1 MGTNKTTRIT
11 RTKLST
17 VGTGL
22 RSHIWINQDKF
33 LSNHFSFV
41 SNHLL
46 KLSERPVVN
55 PPVCRFSF
63 SVFCSAFP
71 DVSQVFHNK
80 DISYPI
86 DYLSA
91 NIVIE
96 PSHITFL
103 SSREGFKPSL
113 SRLCAFGLEFSSQ
126 PLKLLDFSLMSF
138 EELPFGSDCNVVYTQ
153 VNADRSNLRV
163 TKVSRD
169 FLGNNYIEEPLSFS
183 FNQHSFL
190 KFPIRI
196 FKVIFGNVQRN
207 IHSFGVGSD
216 SDRFIGHL
224 ERSQSLVK
232 QEWSRFN
239 NRFASFQ
246 LFRRLSYLKSLSQSF
261 DSKLRFKVELLPQ
274 SFVDMLMQFKLM
286 LNVIMPSIITRKLN
300 GFEIGVRNI
309 FNMWQFSQRNFHCD
323 SHIESKTEQVF
334 ICFGKE
340 EERAFLPWLK
350 PWVSCPKIL

>member
-1 MGTNKTTRIT
+1 MGTNKTGRIP
-11 RTKLST
+11 RTELST

-22 RSHIWINQDKF
+22 GSHIRINQDKF

-46 KLSERPVVN
+46 KLSERPIVN
-55 PPVCRFSF
+55 PPVSRFSF

-80 DISYPI
+80 DVSYTVN
-86 DYLSA
+86 YLFA
-91 NIVIE
+91 DIMIE
-96 PSHITFL
+96 PSYITFL
-103 SSREGFKPSL
+103 SSREGFKPSP
-113 SRLCAFGLEFSSQ
+113 SRLCAFALEFSSQ

-138 EELPFGSDCNVVYTQ
+138 KELPFGSDCNVVYTQ

-163 TKVSRD
+163 TKVSTD

-196 FKVIFGNVQRN
+196 FKVIFRNVQRN
-207 IHSFGVGSD
+207 INSFGVGGD
-216 SDRFIGHL
+216 SDKFIGHL

-232 QEWSRFN
+232 QKWSRFN

-246 LFRRLSYLKSLSQSF
+246 LFRRLSNLNPFAKSLN
-261 DSKLRFKVELLPQ
+261 SKLRFKIKLLSQ
-274 SFVDMLMQFKLM
+274 FFVDMLMQFKFM
-286 LNVIMPSIITRKLN
+286 CNVIMPSIITRKLN

-309 FNMWQFSQRNFHCD
+309 FNMWQFSQRNFHCN
-323 SHIESKTEQVF
+323 SHNNYKIEQVYKL
-334 ICFGKE
+334 IGGKF
-340 EERAFLPWLK
+340 AFLPPLK
-350 PWVSCPKIL
+350 QWVSSEHVL

>member
-11 RTKLST
+11 RTDLST
-17 VGTGL
+17 ARASL
-22 RSHIWINQDKF
+22 RSHIWINQDKS

-63 SVFCSAFP
+63 SVFSSAFP

-80 DISYPI
+80 DISYTI
-86 DYLSA
+86 DYLFA
-91 NIVIE
+91 DIVIE

-126 PLKLLDFSLMSF
+126 PLKLFDFSLMSF
-138 EELPFGSDCNVVYTQ
+138 KELPFRSDCNVVYTQ

-169 FLGNNYIEEPLSFS
+169 FLGNNDIEEPLSFS

-196 FKVIFGNVQRN
+196 FKVIFRNVQRN
-207 IHSFGVGSD
+207 INSFGVGGN
-216 SDRFIGHL
+216 SDRFIEHL

-232 QEWSRFN
+232 QKWSRFN

-246 LFRRLSYLKSLSQSF
+246 LFRRLSNLKPFAKSLN
-261 DSKLRFKVELLPQ
+261 SKLRFKIKLLSQP
-274 SFVDMLMQFKLM
+274 FVDMLMQFKFM
-286 LNVIMPSIITRKLN
+286 FNVIMPSIITRKLN
-300 GFEIGVRNI
+300 GFKIRVRKT
-309 FNMWQFSQRNFHCD
+309 FNMWQCFQRNFHCD
-323 SHIESKTEQVF
+323 SHKDYKTQL
-334 ICFGKE
+334 IYKCFGGIQ
-340 EERAFLPWLK
+340 WQ
-350 PWVSCPKIL
+350 

>member
-1 MGTNKTTRIT
+1 MGTKKTGRIP
-11 RTKLST
+11 RTEFST

-22 RSHIWINQDKF
+22 GSHIWINQDKS

-55 PPVCRFSF
+55 PSVCRFSF
-63 SVFCSAFP
+63 SVFSSAFP

-80 DISYPI
+80 DISYTI
-86 DYLSA
+86 NYLSA
-91 NIVIE
+91 DVVIE

-103 SSREGFKPSL
+103 SSRESFKSSL
-113 SRLCAFGLEFSSQ
+113 SGLCAFGLEFSSQ
-126 PLKLLDFSLMSF
+126 PLKLFDFSLMPF
-138 EELPFGSDCNVVYTQ
+138 KELPFGSDSNVVYTQ
-153 VNADRSNLRV
+153 INADRSNLRV

-169 FLGNNYIEEPLSFS
+169 FLGNNDIKKPLPFS

-196 FKVIFGNVQRN
+196 FKVIFRNVQRN
-207 IHSFGVGSD
+207 INSFGVSGD

-224 ERSQSLVK
+224 ERSQSLIK
-232 QEWSRFN
+232 QKRSRFN
-239 NRFASFQ
+239 NWFASFQ
-246 LFRRLSYLKSLSQSF
+246 LFRRLSNLKSFTKSLN
-261 DSKLRFKVELLPQ
+261 SKLRFKIKLLSQ
-274 SFVDMLMQFKLM
+274 SFVDMLMQFKFM
-286 LNVIMPSIITRKLN
+286 FNVIMPSIITRKLN

-323 SHIESKTEQVF
+323 SHSSYKTEQVF
-334 ICFGKE
+334 KFFGNE
-340 EERAFLPWLK
+340 EMGFLPYLK
-350 PWVSCPKIL
+350 IGVSALTTL